1 MNSVTTT
8 RSAVAAPIAT
18 IFRVNDDL
26 MAKALQGL
34 GAGELRQRLTDKNNP
49 MLWLAGHVAEARALL
64 LRILGEQVDTSWGE
78 LFGRGAAFQEAARYP
93 SAQEIKRVMEEIDR
107 KLYAKLE
114 TSDDQQLAEPAKGM
128 ELPGAKTVADQVA
141 LFAMHDSYHV
151 GQMAY
156 VRKGLGYPR
165 IGG

>member
-8 RSAVAAPIAT
+8 RCAVAAPIST

-26 MAKALQGL
+26 MAKALEGL
-34 GAGELRQRLTDKNNP
+34 SAAELGQRLTDKNNP

-78 LFGRGAAFQEAARYP
+78 RFGRGAALQEAVPYP
-93 SAQEIKRVMEEIDR
+93 SAEEIKRVMEEINR

-114 TSDDQQLAEPAKGM
+114 ASDDQQLAEPAKGM
-128 ELPGAKTVADQVA
+128 ELPGAKTVADQIA